1 MDVEED
7 NSQDLLRMKG
17 KGFNRK
23 CPQADAVPRKNISV
37 HNTTDWNCKECDF
50 KGASA
55 AHLRKH
61 VTFRHSQNLKNNQTE
76 QEFNCQD
83 CDFQGSSEMQLKKH
97 ITLKHM
103 QQKKDNNSDGS
114 IQCRN
119 CEEIFTEKWKLMKHR
134 KTNHPATVA
143 VCRKFT
149 DGACNFTAESCWWNH
164 FEKENINGRT
174 QCFICDNTFESN
186 SDMMGHRKKATFKH
200 CSTMQSIY

>member
-1 MDVEED
+1 MSDSTDKRDESESTEETDPKEHNESESETIANLKQELKKCLESKKSIENEYFKCEQELKNKTELVEKIKLEVKDLRQIVQLRNALKENNIEFMDVEED

-83 CDFQGSSEMQLKKH
+83 CDFP
-97 ITLKHM
+97 T
-103 QQKKDNNSDGS
+103 
-114 IQCRN
+114 
-119 CEEIFTEKWKLMKHR
+119 
-134 KTNHPATVA
+134 
-143 VCRKFT
+143 
-149 DGACNFTAESCWWNH
+149 
-164 FEKENINGRT
+164 
-174 QCFICDNTFESN
+174 
-186 SDMMGHRKKATFKH
+186 
-200 CSTMQSIY
+200 